1 MTTTKTV
8 KPAKKK
14 GYFRPKELACKCGC
28 NTNEFDD
35 EFLVTLNV
43 IREECGF
50 SFPLSSA
57 YRCPLH
63 PIEARKETLGAHCSG
78 KAVDILCTGESA
90 LEVIRVAQAHGI
102 NRIGVQQKGGGRFI
116 HLDGCT
122 AAEGFDSAI
131 WSY

>member
-1 MTTTKTV
+1 MTET
-8 KPAKKK
+8 KKK
-14 GYFRPKELACKCGC
+14 KPEYFRPKELACKCGC

-35 EFLVTLNV
+35 EFLAILTA
-43 IREECGF
+43 IRKECGF

-63 PIEARKETLGAHCSG
+63 PIEARKEALGAHCYG
-78 KAVDILCTGESA
+78 KAVDILCSGESA
-90 LEVIRVAQAHGI
+90 LEVIRVAQEQGI
-102 NRIGVQQKGGGRFI
+102 KRIGVQQKGGGRFI

-122 AAEGFDSAI
+122 EDEGFNPAI